1 LAGTTWG
8 PDRYAYMPDE
18 RSSRPY
24 VFLYFQMCASWASKF
39 WLAPVVTRLLWAA
52 VPDPHARLAV
62 DLSQRRAVRDGY
74 QI

>member
-24 VFLYFQMCASWASKF
+24 VFLYFQMCAS
-39 WLAPVVTRLLWAA
+39 
-52 VPDPHARLAV
+52 
-62 DLSQRRAVRDGY
+62 
-74 QI
+74 